1 VTRNTSIEVII
12 GTQAKPSFLISER
25 IYQKVTDAEE
35 EIWLL
40 RTLNLALL
48 RMKNELDASEQMR

>member
-1 VTRNTSIEVII
+1 MTRNTSIEVII